1 MAVLVDSAGDL
12 RGGALASCLEGHLR
26 HGDPMVQALV
36 SRTLRRVCVPL
47 VDMLHR
53 WVYEGELDDPHGEFF
68 VADVARKVKSRGLFG
83 KGVEEGAW
91 QGRHELVEEL
101 IPRFLPREL
110 SHQLFVLGKAL
121 HFMRRACG
129 DATWVTQASNH
140 RSSSS
145 QAVMCHYDGRSVAE
159 AWVGELRVM
168 AAEGAV
174 THARLVELMMK
185 KFLLRTHLAALKKFL
200 LLGQGD
206 FVVVL
211 MDALREELNKP
222 SEDMYRH
229 SLTGIVDGAL
239 RNSNAQYEPPE
250 VLERLGVKLLQ
261 ASPGDKGWEVF
272 SLDYKVDAPLTAVIT
287 PQAMVVY
294 RQVFHLLWRLKRA
307 DMVLGG
313 AWRLHMMSAKLQMT
327 KKLPRL
333 ISVLHDSN
341 LVRNRMWHLLQN
353 LSNYMM
359 FEVLEESWAK
369 LMAKLDAASDL
380 DALIVAH
387 EKYLETVKS
396 KALLSSE
403 LAPVAEQLHCVIDI
417 VIGFGAATDTL
428 FQDALSELARL
439 DAKEVENQKRDE
451 AGEWCDEEEEER
463 YLVRVL
469 HIYLL
474 FMHISCFSFFR
485 NMSY

>member
-1 MAVLVDSAGDL
+1 MDGAGDL

-68 VADVARKVKSRGLFG
+68 VSDATNSKHVKRGSFFG
-83 KGVEEGAW
+83 KVVEEGAW
-91 QGRHELVEEL
+91 DGRHDLVEEL
-101 IPRFLPREL
+101 VPRFLPSDL
-110 SHQLFVLGKAL
+110 AHQLFVLGKAL
-121 HFMRRACG
+121 HFMRRSCG
-129 DATWVTQASNH
+129 DATWVTEAANH
-140 RSSSS
+140 RAGTGGKQQGQQRGLSSF
-145 QAVMCHYDGRSVAE
+145 DGRSVAE
-159 AWVGELRVM
+159 AWIGELRVM
-168 AAEGAV
+168 ASEGEV

-185 KFLLRTHLAALKKFL
+185 KFQLRTHLAALKKFL

-229 SLTGIVDGAL
+229 SLTGILDGAL
-239 RNSNAQYEPPE
+239 RNSNAQYESPE

-287 PQAMVVY
+287 PQAMVIY

-313 AWRLHMMSAKLQMT
+313 AWRHHMMSAKLQMT

-333 ISVLHDSN
+333 VSVLHDAN
-341 LVRNRMWHLLQN
+341 LARNRMWHLLQN

-359 FEVLEESWAK
+359 FEVLEDSWDTLEERLDEAK
-369 LMAKLDAASDL
+369 DL
-380 DALIVAH
+380 DTLISSH
-387 EKYLETVKS
+387 EKYLETVKN
-396 KALLSSE
+396 KALLSVE
-403 LAPVAEQLHCVIDI
+403 LAPVAEQLHCLIDI

-439 DAKEVENQKRDE
+439 DAKALESQSRDE
-451 AGEWCDEEEEER
+451 AGEWGDEEEQD
-463 YLVRVL
+463 
-469 HIYLL
+469 
-474 FMHISCFSFFR
+474 M
-485 NMSY
+485 